1 MHNFKKLAAFSMLA
15 LMLGVSSSVLAT
27 ESTGQY
33 IDDAAI
39 TAKVKAALLADKE
52 LKSTQVS
59 VDTTQGT
66 VHLKG
71 SVDTKNQE
79 SQAVRDANQVAG
91 VKSVDDLLQINSAKE
106 QQSQ

>member
-1 MHNFKKLAAFSMLA
+1 MHTLQKLAAFS
-15 LMLGVSSSVLAT
+15 VLAVT
-27 ESTGQY
+27 ISASLPVLAAESTGQY

-52 LKSTQVS
+52 LKATQVS

-91 VKSVDDLLQINSAKE
+91 VKSVDDLLQINSSRE